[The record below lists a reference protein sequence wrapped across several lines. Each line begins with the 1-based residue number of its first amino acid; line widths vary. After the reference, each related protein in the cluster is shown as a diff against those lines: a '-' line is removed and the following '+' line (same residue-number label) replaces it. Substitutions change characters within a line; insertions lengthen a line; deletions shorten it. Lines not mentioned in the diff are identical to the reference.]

1 MVQERIAVEFWLTV
15 GGVRIRGLKMQ
26 LPIKAGVFGA
36 LLAALSG
43 MSLPP
48 AFGQIQTANPA
59 RENLEEQ
66 FVDPL
71 TTLPQVF
78 LKDHFSPVN
87 YGTDVQTNQVVARI
101 IIPRIPPNT
110 LLPFVQLVRPS
121 FSLVTVPG
129 PKGGTRTDFGDMQL
143 FDFSRSA
150 LATGGNRSQVWIR
163 TDVCVPDGDVQ
174 GSRARRLAGG
184 SSPCRCL
191 YGRSEAAGRL
201 SFAKSNLFRL
211 HFS

>member
-15 GGVRIRGLKMQ
+15 GGVRIRELKMQ

-78 LKDHFSPVN
+78 LKDDFSPVN

-101 IIPRIPPNT
+101 IIP
-110 LLPFVQLVRPS
+110 
-121 FSLVTVPG
+121 
-129 PKGGTRTDFGDMQL
+129 
-143 FDFSRSA
+143 
-150 LATGGNRSQVWIR
+150 
-163 TDVCVPDGDVQ
+163 
-174 GSRARRLAGG
+174 
-184 SSPCRCL
+184 
-191 YGRSEAAGRL
+191 
-201 SFAKSNLFRL
+201 
-211 HFS
+211 

>member
-15 GGVRIRGLKMQ
+15 GRVRIRELKMQ

-78 LKDHFSPVN
+78 LKDDFSPVN
-87 YGTDVQTNQVVARI
+87 YGNARVPCWIVRVPKEIIWGHGGLWSDNSVAMLAALFRI
-101 IIPRIPPNT
+101 HFPLT
-110 LLPFVQLVRPS
+110 
-121 FSLVTVPG
+121 
-129 PKGGTRTDFGDMQL
+129 
-143 FDFSRSA
+143 
-150 LATGGNRSQVWIR
+150 
-163 TDVCVPDGDVQ
+163 
-174 GSRARRLAGG
+174 AGG
-184 SSPCRCL
+184 MVAPPQPHLAPRAPDL
-191 YGRSEAAGRL
+191 QQLNQDKLR
-201 SFAKSNLFRL
+201 
-211 HFS
+211 

>member
-15 GGVRIRGLKMQ
+15 GGVRIRELKMQ
-26 LPIKAGVFGA
+26 LPIKAGVVGA

-78 LKDHFSPVN
+78 LKDDFSPVN

-101 IIPRIPPNT
+101 IIP
-110 LLPFVQLVRPS
+110 
-121 FSLVTVPG
+121 
-129 PKGGTRTDFGDMQL
+129 
-143 FDFSRSA
+143 
-150 LATGGNRSQVWIR
+150 
-163 TDVCVPDGDVQ
+163 
-174 GSRARRLAGG
+174 
-184 SSPCRCL
+184 
-191 YGRSEAAGRL
+191 
-201 SFAKSNLFRL
+201 
-211 HFS
+211 